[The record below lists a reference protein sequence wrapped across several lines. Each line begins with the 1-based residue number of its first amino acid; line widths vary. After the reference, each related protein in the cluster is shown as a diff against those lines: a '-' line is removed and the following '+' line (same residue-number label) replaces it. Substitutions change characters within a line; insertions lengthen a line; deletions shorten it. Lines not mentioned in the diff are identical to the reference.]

1 MAKAYVSIGSNLE
14 RERHIRQALVELKEI
29 FGELEISSLYESEAE
44 GFKGPPFYNLV
55 VGFNAELLLD
65 KVLKILKTIEIRHG
79 RSQKTHKFASRT
91 LDLDLILFGD
101 QVIED
106 PKTSRLIVPRE
117 DILRYAFVLEP
128 LAEIAPNLRHPQVNR
143 TYQELWQGFDR
154 RQVRQKRL
162 PLALIGYDRH
172 RLLEPDR

>member
-1 MAKAYVSIGSNLE
+1 VVKAYLSLGSNLD
-14 RERHIRQALVELKEI
+14 RERHLRQALAELAES

-55 VGFNAELLLD
+55 VGFNTDLPLAQ
-65 KVLKILKTIEIRHG
+65 VLKILKTIELRHG
-79 RSQKTHKFASRT
+79 RSQKARKFTSRT

-101 QVIED
+101 QIVHD

-128 LAEIAPNLRHPQVNR
+128 LAEIAPHLRHPQVNK
-143 TYQELWQGFDR
+143 TYLTLWQSLG
-154 RQVRQKRL
+154 QAGKQKRL
-162 PLALIGYDRH
+162 PLEVIGYDRH
-172 RLLEPDR
+172 RPPAPDR